1 MEIYSSRCV
10 IRPFRADEVQPFMA
24 YRNDAEWMKY
34 QGFKGLTKEVYEKA
48 LLGTSSFSEGIQL
61 AVVSKATNTLIGD
74 IYLKQENEI
83 FWLGYTVSPQH
94 AGQGYAFEA
103 AAAMICWI
111 KTQGC
116 SAIKAGVEVNNI
128 PSKNLLNKLGF
139 SYAGLEDGEQIF
151 VLNNCP

>member
-48 LLGTSSFSEGIQL
+48 LLGTSSLSEGIQL

-74 IYLKQENEI
+74 IYLKQEMRY
-83 FWLGYTVSPQH
+83 FGSVTPLVRSTLDRV
-94 AGQGYAFEA
+94 
-103 AAAMICWI
+103 M
-111 KTQGC
+111 
-116 SAIKAGVEVNNI
+116 
-128 PSKNLLNKLGF
+128 PSRPPL
-139 SYAGLEDGEQIF
+139 
-151 VLNNCP
+151 P